1 MILKER
7 CGLFLKLN
15 SLICSIAPKLKL
27 YCLYLTFSFF
37 EVLLCDRTR
46 LIGSLTLKQVKIN
59 NREFNWEQLDEKSRS
74 LLDLLQA
81 ANDKLSQSESEIKIL
96 NLAKIENLSRIKKE
110 IMIKKSGFDP
120 QNRN

>member
-1 MILKER
+1 MFDR
-7 CGLFLKLN
+7 
-15 SLICSIAPKLKL
+15 PKLKP

-110 IMIKKSGFDP
+110 ILIKKSGFDP